1 MWIDLSGSISLMN
14 RSSVESF
21 GVDTIPESER
31 RAKPSSIVPI
41 FFGSNMALSVMVFGW
56 LAVLY
61 GLSWWQSVSA
71 ILVGTVVAALFVSSS
86 ALLGWSGATNNS
98 VASGAIFG
106 VRGRLIASFVGLLL
120 CIQYVALTIWT
131 GGEIISSGWA
141 RITSGEV
148 TDGLLVIGYL
158 VIAIATVVFAIL
170 GYRYLVKLNNF
181 IVYAMY
187 ALALLS
193 IVALSG
199 SFDFNYAGAPDQYAL
214 GTFWPTWFLA
224 VLTCG
229 AAGPV
234 SLVTQTGDWTRY
246 VSSAASRM
254 EIVRNAFIAMS
265 IGLAVPTLFG
275 AFIAVAA
282 FDEDSFVAGYV
293 AGAPAWLLIPLLLI
307 GFIGSLGQGSVNL
320 YSMGLDMD
328 AILPRLSRLQ
338 STLVVSGIA
347 TGLVF
352 LGKFAYDAE
361 AAVTNAC
368 LFLTALGTAWIAISL
383 SGYIRMG
390 GQFKKEDLQVF
401 NRRGSGGIYW
411 YQAGWNIRATI
422 AWLAGSICGIL
433 GISSVDYTGPIANA
447 LGGVDVSIVA
457 PALVGITLYWLLDRR
472 PVRL

>member
-1 MWIDLSGSISLMN
+1 MSQSTIETL
-14 RSSVESF
+14 

-31 RAKPSSIVPI
+31 TAKPTSIIPI
-41 FFGSNMALSVMVFGW
+41 FLGSNMALSVMVFGW

-71 ILVGTVVAALFVSSS
+71 ILVGTIVAALFVSSS
-86 ALLGWSGATNNS
+86 ALLGWTGATNNS

-106 VRGRLIASFVGLLL
+106 VRGRLVASFVGLLL
-120 CIQYVALTIWT
+120 CIQYVALTVWT

-141 RITSGEV
+141 RLTSDKV

-158 VIAIATVVFAIL
+158 VIAVATVAFAML
-170 GYRYLVKLNNF
+170 GYKYLVKLNGL

-187 ALALLS
+187 ALAILS
-193 IVALSG
+193 IIALRS
-199 SFDFNYAGAPDQYAL
+199 SFDFNYAGTPDMYAL

-246 VSSAASRM
+246 VSGAAKKSEVVRSA
-254 EIVRNAFIAMS
+254 FWAMS

-293 AGAPAWLLIPLLLI
+293 AGSPTWLLTPLLLV
-307 GFIGSLGQGSVNL
+307 GFVGSLGQGSVNL

-338 STLVVSGIA
+338 STLLVSGIA

-352 LGKFAYDAE
+352 IGKFIYDAE

-368 LFLTALGTAWIAISL
+368 LFLTALGTAWIAIAL
-383 SGYIRMG
+383 FGYYRMG
-390 GQFKKEDLQVF
+390 GTFHKEDLQVF
-401 NRRGSGGIYW
+401 NKRKQGGRYW
-411 YQAGWNIRATI
+411 YQAGWSLKATI
-422 AWLAGSICGIL
+422 SWLVASISGVL

-447 LGGVDVSIVA
+447 LGGVDVSVIA
-457 PALVGITLYWLLDRR
+457 PAVVGVAIYWLWDL
-472 PVRL
+472 VESK